1 MIAKIWQ
8 HQEGAGADL
17 VVLHGWGLNSAIWR
31 PLLSYLSPHYRVHCI
46 DLPGYGES
54 PWPSDKPVSLAS
66 YVDLLIPILP
76 ERCHLLGWSLGG
88 LIATAIALS
97 APTRIQS
104 LIQVCSSPR
113 FVEDPQSVPA
123 WPGMSAK
130 VLQLFQRNLS
140 ADFEQTVSRFLAIQA
155 MGSPSARADTKQI
168 KELVFTKPLP
178 DLTALKG
185 GLALL
190 ANTDMR
196 PLLPQL
202 QMPLLSIYGEHD
214 TLVPVATA
222 GQVASIMA
230 GKVAEQHVIPH
241 TSHAPF
247 MTAPE
252 HFTERLVQ
260 FTNAH

>member
-1 MIAKIWQ
+1 MIANIWQ

-54 PWPSDKPVSLAS
+54 PWPTDKPVSLAS
-66 YVDLLIPILP
+66 YVDFLVPILP

-97 APTRIQS
+97 APNRVQS

-113 FVEDPQSVPA
+113 FVEDTTSEPT

-178 DLTALKG
+178 DLMALKG
-185 GLALL
+185 GLDLL
-190 ANTDMR
+190 ANTDLRALM
-196 PLLPQL
+196 PQL

-222 GQVASIMA
+222 AHVKALMA
-230 GKVAEQHVIPH
+230 GKMATQHMLPH

-252 HFTERLVQ
+252 AFTKQLLQ
-260 FTNAH
+260 FTNAD